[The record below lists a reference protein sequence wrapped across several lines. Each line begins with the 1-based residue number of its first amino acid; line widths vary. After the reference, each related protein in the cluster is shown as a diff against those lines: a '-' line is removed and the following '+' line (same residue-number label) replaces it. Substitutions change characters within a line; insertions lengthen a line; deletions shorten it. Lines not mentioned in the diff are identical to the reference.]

1 MPPNPLANPAA
12 EAKIKILG
20 DRLDD
25 IHSEVLVDTSADT
38 LTCTETDRH
47 RNALGHVQAKA
58 LKKMLAFTQELLK
71 ARESPTLRLLLN
83 SSETIGDAL
92 GDPNYYTIEEAKA
105 YTLQT
110 MNMSQAE
117 V

>member
-1 MPPNPLANPAA
+1 MLAIPAA
-12 EAKIKILG
+12 EAKVKTLG
-20 DRLDD
+20 DWLDD
-25 IHSEVLVDTSADT
+25 IHSEALVDTSTDT

-110 MNMSQAE
+110 MNISQAA